1 MTKQSVFDLQD
12 ILIFAE
18 CSVPVVEKE
27 GTAAILAKLKSFNQ
41 YDPWFKQLNCR
52 IILFSNFYA
61 K

>member
-41 YDPWFKQLNCR
+41 YDP
-52 IILFSNFYA
+52 
-61 K
+61 